1 MSKFLALAKRELIE
15 HRTGIVYAP
24 AIITGLMLVVAVASL
39 SIGAGI
45 MVPDWH
51 GSENEYASIAG
62 LLNRLAAEAP
72 LMRGGLVVT
81 FLSMMSAPALL
92 ILPFVIFFI
101 LLGSLYE
108 ERRDRSFLF
117 WKSMPVSDT
126 QEVLAKVAAGM
137 VLAPLVFLVV
147 SMAMQVLT
155 LLVISVIGGVQGGPV
170 WTVWQIDVILINW
183 LQSPLVLM
191 MWALWSLPVFAWVLF
206 CGAYAPRAPFMYA
219 VLPPVVVAVA
229 EGLFLRSNYFITWIG
244 THLSAAPV
252 IRSIGEPIADGAR
265 YDGGGEADLEIFM
278 QEMSKPDLGA
288 VFSTLGS
295 VDLWIGLA
303 IAAGLIYGA
312 IWFRRYNL

>member
-62 LLNRLAAEAP
+62 LLGRLAAEEP
-72 LMRGGLVVT
+72 LVRGGLVIT

-126 QEVLAKVAAGM
+126 QEVLVKLAAGM
-137 VLAPLVFLVV
+137 VLAPLVFLIV
-147 SMAMQVLT
+147 SAIMQVLT
-155 LLVISVIGGVQGGPV
+155 LLVVSVIGGVQGGPV

-183 LQSPLVLM
+183 LQSPVFMM
-191 MWALWSLPVFAWVLF
+191 MWLCGVACLCLGAFLWCLCSPRPLHVCCVAACGGGGGRGSVFALEPFHYMDRHPSVRSSGDPF
-206 CGAYAPRAPFMYA
+206 YQRTDCG
-219 VLPPVVVAVA
+219 
-229 EGLFLRSNYFITWIG
+229 
-244 THLSAAPV
+244 
-252 IRSIGEPIADGAR
+252 
-265 YDGGGEADLEIFM
+265 
-278 QEMSKPDLGA
+278 
-288 VFSTLGS
+288 
-295 VDLWIGLA
+295 
-303 IAAGLIYGA
+303 
-312 IWFRRYNL
+312 

>member
-62 LLNRLAAEAP
+62 LLGRLAAEEP
-72 LMRGGLVVT
+72 LVRGGLVIT

-126 QEVLAKVAAGM
+126 QEVLVKLAAGM
-137 VLAPLVFLVV
+137 VLAPLVFLIV
-147 SMAMQVLT
+147 SAIMQVLT
-155 LLVISVIGGVQGGPV
+155 LLVVSVIGGVQGGPV

-183 LQSPLVLM
+183 LQSPVFMM
-191 MWALWSLPVFAWVLF
+191 MWALWALPVFAGCFFVVLMLPAPPSCMLCCRLWWWRWPRVCF
-206 CGAYAPRAPFMYA
+206 CARTISLHGSAPICPQ
-219 VLPPVVVAVA
+219 
-229 EGLFLRSNYFITWIG
+229 LR
-244 THLSAAPV
+244 
-252 IRSIGEPIADGAR
+252 
-265 YDGGGEADLEIFM
+265 
-278 QEMSKPDLGA
+278 
-288 VFSTLGS
+288 
-295 VDLWIGLA
+295 
-303 IAAGLIYGA
+303 
-312 IWFRRYNL
+312 